1 MVLDEAEAETP
12 VLPLLEFGF
21 AAQPEEPSLEAGSGR
36 VERRGLRRGP
46 PGVAIGY

>member
-21 AAQPEEPSLEAGSGR
+21 AAKNLRLKRDPEE
-36 VERRGLRRGP
+36 
-46 PGVAIGY
+46 